1 MGGRVLWVCL
11 GWGGGGDFVRESA
24 LLSLLSVSHS
34 RHVEEYT
41 ATRIMTSELCFHA
54 AEAHTEGTY

>member
-1 MGGRVLWVCL
+1 M
-11 GWGGGGDFVRESA
+11 RESA
-24 LLSLLSVSHS
+24 RPSLLSVSHS

-41 ATRIMTSELCFHA
+41 ATGIMTSELCFHA